1 MSNPIPKVA
10 VVLGGGGIKPYSA
23 IPLIRLLEKNNI
35 PVHLLVGCS
44 GGSIMAALWAAGYTI
59 DQMFHE
65 VAPKLKKS
73 SFKVNFK
80 AVMALA
86 NLPGGRLDKQ
96 SALIHAA
103 PIRKIMRELWGDT
116 RLEDLKIKTILQ
128 VSDFQTGE
136 GIGMETGLVADC
148 VYASSAL
155 FPLLP
160 PLKIGNRWLFDGGY
174 TAPLP
179 ILQAIKHDVDII
191 IALDFMEKVQQDP
204 QGIFDNLEHTA
215 KLSAKA
221 LSAAQMALSIDLHNA
236 EIIYMKVEFDKFISF
251 WEVEKFPEILEA
263 GEKALARIEDELLC
277 IFKSF
282 FIPDARENCPPSL
295 WPQPPAQG

>member
-1 MSNPIPKVA
+1 MSNSVPKVA

-23 IPLIRLLEKNNI
+23 IPLIRLLEKQNI
-35 PVHLLVGCS
+35 PVKLLVGCS
-44 GGSIMAALWAAGYTI
+44 GGSIMASLWAAGYTI

-65 VAPKLKKS
+65 VAPKLKRS
-73 SFKVNFK
+73 SFKVNYK

-86 NLPGGRLDKQ
+86 NLPGGRIDKE
-96 SALIHAA
+96 SALIHSG

-128 VSDFQTGE
+128 VTDFQTGE
-136 GIGMETGLVADC
+136 GIGMEKGLVADC

-160 PLKIGNRWLFDGGY
+160 PIKIGQRWLFDGGY

-191 IALDFMEKVQQDP
+191 IAVDFLEKVQQDP
-204 QGIFDNLEHTA
+204 KGIFDNLEHTG
-215 KLSAKA
+215 KLSAKS

-236 EIIYMKVEFDKFISF
+236 EVIYMKVEFDNFISF

-263 GEKALARIEDELLC
+263 GEKALAKIHDELLC
-277 IFKSF
+277 VFKSF
-282 FIPDARENCPPSL
+282 YDKDKLEDCRAEKT
-295 WPQPPAQG
+295 AT